1 MNVALVGYRGCGK
14 STLGKRLADKL
25 WEKFIDI
32 DDVIV
37 RKEGKT
43 IKDIFE
49 QLGEDYYRDVE
60 TSCLIETLQNKDFIL
75 ALGGGTLIRPEN
87 RQMVREW
94 AGKIIYLRCD
104 PQVLL
109 ERIQSDP
116 MSRLTRPSL
125 TSLGGGI
132 EEIRIKLSE
141 REPIYNEV
149 KDAEL
154 DVTNLTPD
162 EAVSYLSRMI

>member
-25 WEKFIDI
+25 WEKFVDI

-49 QLGEDYYRDVE
+49 QMGEDYYRDVE
-60 TSCLIETLQNKDFIL
+60 TSCLIETLQNQGFIL

-94 AGKIIYLRCD
+94 AEKIIYLRCD

-109 ERIQSDP
+109 DRIQSDP

-141 REPIYNEV
+141 REPIYREV
-149 KDAEL
+149 MDTEL
-154 DVTNLTPD
+154 EVTNLTPD
-162 EAVSYLSRMI
+162 EAVTYLSRMI

>member
-49 QLGEDYYRDVE
+49 QLGEPYYRDLE
-60 TSCLIETLQNKDFIL
+60 TSCLI
-75 ALGGGTLIRPEN
+75 
-87 RQMVREW
+87 
-94 AGKIIYLRCD
+94 
-104 PQVLL
+104 
-109 ERIQSDP
+109 
-116 MSRLTRPSL
+116 
-125 TSLGGGI
+125 
-132 EEIRIKLSE
+132 
-141 REPIYNEV
+141 
-149 KDAEL
+149 
-154 DVTNLTPD
+154 
-162 EAVSYLSRMI
+162 